1 MCVCVCVCVCVGERQ
16 LKIRS
21 HLCEGKMCCIS
32 LPSLQL
38 FFHSGSTVCVCV
50 CVCYVYARACVCV
63 CVCYVHVCILPSPAR
78 CPTVARCDLI
88 SENETDTLS
97 DAI

>member
-1 MCVCVCVCVCVGERQ
+1 MCVCVCVGERQ

-21 HLCEGKMCCIS
+21 HLCEGEMCCIS

-50 CVCYVYARACVCV
+50 SVTYMRVRACVCV
-63 CVCYVHVCILPSPAR
+63 CVTYTCASSPLLHGAPLWR
-78 CPTVARCDLI
+78 GVT
-88 SENETDTLS
+88 
-97 DAI
+97 